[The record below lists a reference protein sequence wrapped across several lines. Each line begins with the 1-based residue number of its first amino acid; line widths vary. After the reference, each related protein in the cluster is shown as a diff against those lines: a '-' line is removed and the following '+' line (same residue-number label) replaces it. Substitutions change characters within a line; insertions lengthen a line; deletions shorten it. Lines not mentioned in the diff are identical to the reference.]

1 MPSLARRDG
10 KLGRRD
16 LAEREAVRRFGQ
28 RGEGGGVDQRLEVL
42 EIGVAFHIAAV
53 GFGLTADEPTAGV
66 GLLDVDGG
74 AEGEHRFGL
83 DRLAL
88 ALPLRA
94 EAPFDNVVVL
104 RVHPFRRQRRGDGF
118 DLLEGVGFVA
128 VHRGEPDRQGGDGDE
143 ETCDRRETPG
153 HGETSKWRAGATTPA
168 DIVSQAGGTGNARA
182 PRSGEQKRR
191 SVSPWRSPLP
201 PICSLNRTHSHSICE
216 VTLSPREHSNAIC
229 IKGAMRGV
237 SRRVHGPPQRCAG
250 SLAQTSGGSV
260 AAIAG
265 PLTPNPVAPGQTASA
280 ELGDGDAAHVQSVL
294 PAVRPNLELDA
305 ERNRSRTGRRQPAG
319 PVVARGHLDSRHH
332 HTGRRTFTA
341 TATAT
346 WTDTCGDVFV
356 ASGAAGPITIT
367 VDGVGVQNLQYLQ
380 PGSGFV
386 DVTGTLYV
394 LVGQSVTF
402 QAVATP
408 AGSTFPQGQPVWSGT
423 SGASGTGDPITVTFN
438 QLSASTSDYQTVT
451 ATCGNSSATADV
463 IVYDLTP
470 VLTPEDNFDGRDLT
484 TYGVCENVDLSY
496 QTTPSG
502 INDSDIGGLQWV
514 ITSGGGTLSGGTGGI
529 SVYRC
534 PATAATVVLSLL
546 ITGGPMLGLMKNA
559 DPKDVVPPDGV
570 LVQQQPGTDLWHVK
584 DTCSCGFCGDVYATC
599 GKTVSFKQIV
609 LREGG
614 GVSVAT
620 GYYKDNGLDGL
631 VGHLLWT
638 WP

>member
-1 MPSLARRDG
+1 M
-10 KLGRRD
+10 
-16 LAEREAVRRFGQ
+16 
-28 RGEGGGVDQRLEVL
+28 VL
-42 EIGVAFHIAAV
+42 LSGAQAA
-53 GFGLTADEPTAGV
+53 
-66 GLLDVDGG
+66 
-74 AEGEHRFGL
+74 
-83 DRLAL
+83 
-88 ALPLRA
+88 
-94 EAPFDNVVVL
+94 
-104 RVHPFRRQRRGDGF
+104 
-118 DLLEGVGFVA
+118 
-128 VHRGEPDRQGGDGDE
+128 
-143 ETCDRRETPG
+143 
-153 HGETSKWRAGATTPA
+153 
-168 DIVSQAGGTGNARA
+168 
-182 PRSGEQKRR
+182 
-191 SVSPWRSPLP
+191 
-201 PICSLNRTHSHSICE
+201 
-216 VTLSPREHSNAIC
+216 
-229 IKGAMRGV
+229 
-237 SRRVHGPPQRCAG
+237 
-250 SLAQTSGGSV
+250 LAQTSGGSV

-280 ELGDGDAAHVQSVL
+280 ELGATATPPTSNPYCPLSGPTWSWTLSGTAPGQVGVNQPDPSSLAATL
-294 PAVRPNLELDA
+294 
-305 ERNRSRTGRRQPAG
+305 T
-319 PVVARGHLDSRHH
+319 VAITTPGAY
-332 HTGRRTFTA
+332 TFTA

-346 WTDTCGDVFV
+346 WTDTCGDAFV